1 MKKILLSAALFW
13 SAFVFCAAQ
22 SALLPAVADLLP
34 RQVSYE
40 AGQFFVVVD
49 TGHGT
54 KPVLKPL
61 GFASDAPSAAAD
73 SDRALRIEA
82 LVVLPAP
89 RGSKPAEISAL
100 PDTMLILTRILNSVS
115 TMEGTEYWS
124 ASRRRMRTLYAEAYR
139 VESASN
145 RVRQPDPD
153 DVPAVP
159 GSSQVFYA
167 FLRDLTFGGNVMKYD
182 VLLGDSFIEMANE
195 NVTTVR
201 YYLLPLAS
209 PGNMRSG
216 LLVVPCREGLLVHF
230 QSTIDAIDIL
240 EKRVFESA
248 GNKSLAVL
256 GWFAEQTAAAGL
268 TQEPRLPKN
277 IEEVK
282 KFR

>member
-1 MKKILLSAALFW
+1 MKKILFSAALFW
-13 SAFVFCAAQ
+13 SALAFCAAQ
-22 SALLPAVADLLP
+22 SVLLPAVTDLLP

-40 AGQFFVVVD
+40 AGQFFILVD

-54 KPVLKPL
+54 KPVLKPF
-61 GFASDAPSAAAD
+61 GFASDAPSAVAD

-82 LVVLPAP
+82 LAVLPAP
-89 RGSKPAEISAL
+89 GGSKPAERSTL
-100 PDTMLILTRILNSVS
+100 PDTMRILTRILNSVN

-124 ASRRRMRTLYAEAYR
+124 ASRQRMRTLYAEAYR
-139 VESASN
+139 VESASK
-145 RVRQPDPD
+145 RTRLPDPG

-182 VLLGDSFIEMANE
+182 VRLGDSFIEMANE

-209 PGNMRSG
+209 PGNLRSG

-230 QSTIDAIDIL
+230 LSTIDAIDIL

-256 GWFAEQTAAAGL
+256 GWFAKQTAAVGL
-268 TQEPRLPKN
+268 TQESRLPKN

>member
-13 SAFVFCAAQ
+13 SAFAFCAAQ

-34 RQVSYE
+34 GQISYE
-40 AGQFFVVVD
+40 TGQFLVVVD

-54 KPVLKPL
+54 KPVLKPF
-61 GFASDAPSAAAD
+61 GFASDTPSTVAG
-73 SDRALRIEA
+73 SDRAMRIEGLA
-82 LVVLPAP
+82 VLPAP
-89 RGSKPAEISAL
+89 AGSRPADISDL
-100 PDTMLILTRILNSVS
+100 PDTMRALAWILNSVS
-115 TMEGTEYWS
+115 SMEGTEYWS
-124 ASRRRMRTLYAEAYR
+124 ASRQRMRTLYAEAYR
-139 VESASN
+139 VESASK
-145 RVRQPDPD
+145 RARQPDPG

-159 GSSQVFYA
+159 GSSQLFYA
-167 FLRDLTFGGNVMKYD
+167 YLRDLTFGGNVMKYD
-182 VLLGDSFIEMANE
+182 VRLGGSFIEMANE

-256 GWFAEQTAAAGL
+256 EWFAEQTAAAGL